1 MEILNS
7 IIATLPQGKILEVR
21 LGLHWTVVVVET
33 AGQMQAGL
41 ASTLVDQN
49 KDHTFPDVPL
59 AGKVKDLPA
68 LDVAQ
73 WALAEQRTLASIGVA
88 TINALL
94 PRQPA
99 TWQDGNAEGMIA
111 ARGKGKKVALIGHFP
126 FIERLRE
133 NVGEL
138 TVLELQPRPGDVHAK
153 HAQDVLPQADVVAIT
168 GMSLINHTLP
178 GLLALCSKDAYVMV
192 LGPSSPLS
200 PVMYDYGISLVSG
213 SIVENIE
220 AVLQTVAQ
228 GGNFRQ
234 IHKSGVRLVNIIRP
248 A

>member
-1 MEILNS
+1 MKILNS
-7 IIATLPQGKILEVR
+7 IIDKLPQGKILEVR

-33 AGQMQAGL
+33 DGFMQAGL
-41 ASTLVDQN
+41 ASTLVNQN
-49 KDHTFPDVPL
+49 TDHTLPDVPL
-59 AGKVKDLPA
+59 AGKLTDLPA
-68 LDVAQ
+68 LDVAH
-73 WALAEQRTLASIGVA
+73 WALSEQRTLASIGVA
-88 TINALL
+88 TINALM

-99 TWQDGNAEGMIA
+99 TWQDGNAEEMIA

-126 FIERLRE
+126 FVERLRE

-138 TVLELQPRPGDVHAK
+138 TVLELQPRPGDIHAE
-153 HAQDVLPQADVVAIT
+153 HAQEVLPQADVVAIT

-178 GLLALCSKDAYVMV
+178 GLLALCPKDAYVMV

-200 PVMYDYGISLVSG
+200 PVMVDYGISLVSG

-220 AVLQTVAQ
+220 AVLRTAAQ

-234 IHKSGVRLVNIIRP
+234 IHKAGVRLVNILRS